1 MMNHLISSVLVCML
15 TAFLL
20 TLPPDIQA
28 QSRAERTI
36 RSILDQQTA
45 AWNRGDL
52 EAFMKGYWK
61 SDSLMYI
68 GKSGVTYGYDRT
80 LHSYRR
86 NYGDTARMGKLKF
99 DLVQVKRLSHRY
111 YYVVGKWSLKRSAGD
126 VGGHYTLLIKKINGA
141 WVIVSDHSKTDG
153 DP

>member
-1 MMNHLISSVLVCML
+1 MMNHLISSLLVCML

-52 EAFMKGYWK
+52 VAFMKGYWK

-80 LHSYRR
+80 LDSYRR

-111 YYVVGKWSLKRSAGD
+111 YYVVGKWFLKRSAGD

-141 WVIVSDHSKTDG
+141 WVIVSDHSS
-153 DP
+153 

>member
-1 MMNHLISSVLVCML
+1 MNHLISSLLVCML
-15 TAFLL
+15 TSFLL

-80 LHSYRR
+80 LDSYRR

-141 WVIVSDHSKTDG
+141 WVIVSDHSS
-153 DP
+153 